1 MAGQGQDSTAARRM
15 ERIRDEI
22 ARWRSVRRRCSPM
35 PARLWNEAALL
46 ARDLGVHRIKC
57 ALGLNYESLRRR
69 AEEVDAK
76 RGTTGTKRAEFVEL
90 RGAQIL
96 ETASEPVV
104 EVCAA
109 DGCRLTVR
117 LAAGSA
123 VDLTGLIEAFRWRR
137 E

>member
-1 MAGQGQDSTAARRM
+1 MAGQGQDSAAARRVD
-15 ERIRDEI
+15 RIRNEI

-57 ALGLNYESLRRR
+57 ALGLNYESLKRR
-69 AEEVDAK
+69 AGKIDAK
-76 RGTTGTKRAEFVEL
+76 RGTAGTKRAGFVEL

-96 ETASEPVV
+96 ETASGPVV
-104 EVCAA
+104 EVSAA
-109 DGCRLTVR
+109 DDCRLTVR

-123 VDLTGLIEAFRWRR
+123 VDVAGLVEAFRWRR
-137 E
+137 G